1 MTKKVTAK
9 DITASVMANLR
20 FTKKMNVL
28 ASEAG
33 YFSSDVLAVQTEKGR
48 FIEVEVKVSKS
59 DLMADFKKYKHEY
72 YLHQYKTGEP
82 LKDSRRWKWYNSF
95 VPKQF
100 FFAVPEEML
109 EYTLNAVE
117 DLPYGVICYR
127 DSGVAHFR
135 RVRIE
140 KTAKRLHT
148 KPVPENV
155 ISDILLRMSSEICNF
170 HIDRAV
176 NQWKT

>member
-1 MTKKVTAK
+1 MTNKVTAK
-9 DITASVMANLR
+9 DITASIMANLR
-20 FTKKMNVL
+20 FTKKMNL
-28 ASEAG
+28 IASEVG
-33 YFSSDVLAVQTEKGR
+33 HFSSDVLAVQTDKGR
-48 FIEVEVKVSKS
+48 FVEVEVKVSKS

-82 LKDSRRWKWYNSF
+82 LKDSRRWKWYNNF

-100 FFAVPEEML
+100 FFAVPEDML
-109 EYTLNAVE
+109 EYTLNAVQ

-127 DSGVAHFR
+127 KTNLPHFR

-140 KTAKRLHT
+140 KTAKKLHD
-148 KPVPENV
+148 KPVPLNV
-155 ISDILLRMSSEICNF
+155 IDDVLLRMSSELCNF

-176 NQWKT
+176 KQWT

>member
-9 DITASVMANLR
+9 DITASIMANLR
-20 FTKKMNVL
+20 FSKRMNL
-28 ASEAG
+28 IASEVG
-33 YFSSDVLAVQTEKGR
+33 YFASDVLALDVDKGK
-48 FIEVEVKVSKS
+48 FVEVEVKVSKS
-59 DLMADFKKYKHEY
+59 DLMNDFKKYKHEY
-72 YLHQYKTGEP
+72 YLHQSKHGEP
-82 LKDSRRWKWYNSF
+82 LKESRRWKTYNAF

-127 DSGVAHFR
+127 SSRLPHYR

-140 KTAKRLHT
+140 KRATKLHQN
-148 KPVPENV
+148 P
-155 ISDILLRMSSEICNF
+155 ISTIVVDDVLLRMSSELCNF
-170 HIDRAV
+170 HINRAV
-176 NQWKT
+176 KQWTN